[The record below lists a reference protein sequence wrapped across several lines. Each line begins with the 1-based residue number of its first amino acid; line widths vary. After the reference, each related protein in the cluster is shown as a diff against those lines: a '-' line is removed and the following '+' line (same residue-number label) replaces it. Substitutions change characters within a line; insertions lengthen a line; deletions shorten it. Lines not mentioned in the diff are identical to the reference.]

1 MPSIKKKKEK
11 EYVEEEEEE
20 DPVKYLQS
28 LDLEDFTGC
37 RSTQEI
43 LLCEHRDNFEKKLM
57 RDLEFIYEKYNLG
70 FRDEKFFGKDWEN
83 VLGEAF
89 ANIIYNCIAQ
99 KYDLSLFYDCP
110 SLAKDLFK

>member
-1 MPSIKKKKEK
+1 MPCSKKKKEK
-11 EYVEEEEEE
+11 EYIVEEKA

-28 LDLEDFTGC
+28 LDLEDFTDC
-37 RSTQEI
+37 NSTREI

-70 FRDEKFFGKDWEN
+70 FRDENFFGKDWEN

-99 KYDLSLFYDCP
+99 KHDLSLFYDCP